1 MIEPFDPVDARKRP
15 QPQDQWFKI
24 VAWDDDL
31 PAFDP
36 LVMVKTVVLSPSSVK
51 KFNQLALKFA
61 RVTEQ
66 SVICAIMLRSATF
79 ALPAELGRKV
89 APIAALLHLPGMIVF
104 TAGFRTEYVK
114 IILHTF
120 DFWFLHATN
129 TIWAVVFSIVL
140 GDVRALLVV
149 VCWGNFTNALL
160 QETYLRN
167 TNFIM
172 MIMVLELVYY
182 ILLLLWLS
190 LEFVDG
196 LHHYT
201 VTTARGQT
209 LSTKDILVN
218 VLGTL
223 TMLLVQNLYR
233 RFAHARR
240 QYNDPGTL
248 MQALGYRC
256 KIALGTAEP
265 STPSIAPSR
274 HREQQRRGI
283 HVDTATLV
291 AVLNQRSKLP
301 PLKMRL
307 TTESVRFDPRRTV
320 WPRIGTLRPLS
331 TWEFAVIY
339 SSGTMGAL
347 FAVLPL
353 FLPRNNDASGVIAV
367 LGLVMTLLFSGIF
380 VCCYQRQ
387 LLRRIALSFHFIF
400 FATQILATGFCVI
413 EIFSW
418 EWAPSC
424 AVASLLLLVFTILTV
439 DALTPTMKRRLHF
452 KFWMPVVGIILFWMV
467 EVVLLVDA
475 LVMGNW
481 DLQDRVF
488 LELIIFGRQA
498 QFRVVS
504 FFLSRILTIFVWS
517 ARYVNI
523 ALSRQ
528 NDNVLI
534 LLRGEVEFD
543 YEGWKRQS
551 RLGPGAKQTRQ
562 FCT

>member
-223 TMLLVQNLYR
+223 TMLL
-233 RFAHARR
+233 
-240 QYNDPGTL
+240 
-248 MQALGYRC
+248 
-256 KIALGTAEP
+256 
-265 STPSIAPSR
+265 
-274 HREQQRRGI
+274 
-283 HVDTATLV
+283 
-291 AVLNQRSKLP
+291 
-301 PLKMRL
+301 
-307 TTESVRFDPRRTV
+307 
-320 WPRIGTLRPLS
+320 
-331 TWEFAVIY
+331 
-339 SSGTMGAL
+339 
-347 FAVLPL
+347 
-353 FLPRNNDASGVIAV
+353 
-367 LGLVMTLLFSGIF
+367 
-380 VCCYQRQ
+380 
-387 LLRRIALSFHFIF
+387 
-400 FATQILATGFCVI
+400 
-413 EIFSW
+413 

>member
-223 TMLLVQNLYR
+223 TMLL
-233 RFAHARR
+233 
-240 QYNDPGTL
+240 
-248 MQALGYRC
+248 
-256 KIALGTAEP
+256 
-265 STPSIAPSR
+265 
-274 HREQQRRGI
+274 
-283 HVDTATLV
+283 
-291 AVLNQRSKLP
+291 
-301 PLKMRL
+301 
-307 TTESVRFDPRRTV
+307 
-320 WPRIGTLRPLS
+320 
-331 TWEFAVIY
+331 
-339 SSGTMGAL
+339 
-347 FAVLPL
+347 
-353 FLPRNNDASGVIAV
+353 
-367 LGLVMTLLFSGIF
+367 
-380 VCCYQRQ
+380 

-400 FATQILATGFCVI
+400 FATQTLATGFCVI